1 MEYIYFAVSNSHPGM
16 VKIGRTDRPVS
27 ERMSELSS
35 EDYGLSDFEGDSK
48 WNAVEVI
55 KVEDNVE
62 AERLLH
68 DHFDSVR
75 VENGREIF
83 YSDDISAMATEGA
96 ELVDGSSI
104 DLLAALEE
112 GAKLDNGEG
121 LEVIE
126 LVLMLGFVGI
136 GFPIAAL
143 IYAKTKN
150 KKVVK
155 DAVQKLKSVYDSAEN
170 KWDGSAVTRKILL
183 DKSTDRVNSAIESS
197 SNFRNSVKNLGEDL
211 LDKSMGR
218 VDSILESS
226 SNFGNRIISLKE
238 GLYQKIKKD
247 KQNSE

>member
-35 EDYGLSDFEGDSK
+35 EDYGLSGFEGDSK

-83 YSDDISAMATEGA
+83 YSDDISSMATEGA

-112 GAKLDNGEG
+112 SAKLENGEG

-126 LVLMLGFVGI
+126 LALMLGVAGI
-136 GFPIAAL
+136 GFPIAAIL
-143 IYAKTKN
+143 WAKYKD
-150 KKVVK
+150 KKAVK
-155 DAVQKLKSVYDSAEN
+155 DAITKIKFLAENGKVKWKGSAE
-170 KWDGSAVTRKILL
+170 TRKILI
-183 DKSTDRVNSAIESS
+183 DKSTDRFNSVIESS

-211 LDKSMGR
+211 LDKSTDR